1 MRLILGTAAL
11 LAGLAVFSFPAP
23 GLAQTSFS
31 ATPAPAT
38 NRAEWMKT
46 AESTVMAGVSRA
58 NSSLA
63 VYGNAHRVRM
73 GLLIA
78 VRRDGQVVEVG
89 ISESSG
95 RPALDGA
102 MQRALSRITRMQPFT
117 PDMPEEVVFLQM
129 GIGTT
134 RQ

>member
-11 LAGLAVFSFPAP
+11 LAGLAVFSSPAP
-23 GLAQTSFS
+23 VFAQTSFS

-38 NRAEWMKT
+38 NRAEWMQMAEAT
-46 AESTVMAGVSRA
+46 ALAGISRA

-63 VYGNAHRVRM
+63 VYGSPRRVRM
-73 GLLIA
+73 GLMIA
-78 VRRDGQVVEVG
+78 IRRDGEVLEVG

-95 RPALDGA
+95 SPGLDGA

-117 PDMPEEVVFLQM
+117 PDMPEEVVILQL
-129 GIGTT
+129 GLGTV
-134 RQ
+134 RH